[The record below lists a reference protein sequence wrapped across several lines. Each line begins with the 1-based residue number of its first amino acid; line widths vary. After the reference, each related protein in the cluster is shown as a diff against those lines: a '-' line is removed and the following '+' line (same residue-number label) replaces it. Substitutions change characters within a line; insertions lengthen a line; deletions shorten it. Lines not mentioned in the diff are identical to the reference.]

1 MDRNTHAT
9 GRRALLSAVRDRFSQ
24 RAESKRSSRLRK
36 LSRRKASGQERKP
49 T

>member
-1 MDRNTHAT
+1 MDRNPHAT

-24 RAESKRSSRLRK
+24 RAERQSSSRLQK
-36 LSRRKASGQERKP
+36 LSRRKGSGQNRKP